1 MCNYIYRFSR
11 NFLTVWFLSSC
22 SLLIVSC
29 ASAGVKSPSDSK
41 GYTVCPYR
49 ESAPGDV
56 RWAEYLKRHLERRG
70 GEKVAV
76 EYNRPGG
83 GLFRLEVCLDSLADT
98 DFCFRRN
105 RDGVRITARNDEA
118 MLWLQYQFMKLLGS
132 KDSRIEVSDLPP
144 AVLKMRD
151 TCGTFAFSFR
161 GIYSPAIQDE
171 DYAGIV
177 AVHRIER
184 EWGLWGHQLKKAIG
198 SDVPDE
204 VFAVVNGK
212 KQDGQYCFSS
222 EELYHR
228 VERYISDHF
237 DVRTSKRL
245 RFMIAPN
252 DDATVCTCE
261 RCRAVGNTS
270 QNGTS
275 AVVGLV
281 ERLARRFPDYRF
293 YMLAY
298 LGTLE
303 APAEKLPG
311 NAGVV
316 LSAMELPLRFQG
328 ANTTAGRRFFGLLER
343 WKRVTNH
350 IIVWDYINNFDDYL
364 TPFPVLELIRER
376 LSLYREHDVQGV
388 FLNGSGYDYCAF
400 DDMRSFVFPALL
412 LDPGQ
417 SAGELMYTYF
427 TDKYPVS
434 GELLYKYCRQLEQ
447 RAVSGRKALNL
458 YGSIGDAEGA
468 YLDAKAFVSFYDELQ
483 RILPDAG
490 GEEHKKLRELITALS
505 YTRLEI
511 ARRYASGSWGCAG
524 RKGSK
529 LYMRPEVMQWQEL
542 LGMWKEF
549 PAIQKIDESGLPIE
563 TYIDEWRRYVTEGQN
578 LLLGSTLRPVSRAD
592 EGYTDLSILTDGLQ
606 GLPGS
611 YHYGWHISSSDLEI
625 EFQAEQATG
634 ANSFRMIFLQDLRH
648 RICAPRSVEIWADGV
663 LYRKIIPK
671 TDEKGRVFIAE
682 GHVDFGKVRTI
693 RVKALKPSGE
703 RTQVAVSEVY
713 LIP

>member
-1 MCNYIYRFSR
+1 MCNCIYRFR
-11 NFLTVWFLSSC
+11 LEFLTIWLLLSC
-22 SLLIVSC
+22 SLLHVSC

-41 GYTVCPYR
+41 GYTVCPYQ

-56 RWAEYLKRHLERRG
+56 RWAKYLKRHLERRV
-70 GEKVAV
+70 GEKVSV

-83 GLFRLEVCLDSLADT
+83 ELFRLEVCLDSLAEKE
-98 DFCFRRN
+98 FCFRRD

-118 MLWLQYQFMKLLGS
+118 MLWLQYQLMKLLGS
-132 KDSRIEVSDLPP
+132 EDSRIGVSDLPP
-144 AVLKMRD
+144 VVLKMRD

-171 DYAGIV
+171 DYAGILS
-177 AVHRIER
+177 VHQIER

-198 SDVPDE
+198 SDVPEE

-222 EELYHR
+222 EELYR
-228 VERYISDHF
+228 RIERYISDNF
-237 DVRTSKRL
+237 DVQTSKRL
-245 RFMIAPN
+245 RFMISPN
-252 DDATVCTCE
+252 DDATVCTCKK
-261 RCRAVGNTS
+261 CCAVGNTA
-270 QNGTS
+270 QNGTP
-275 AVVGLV
+275 AVAKLV
-281 ERLARRFPDYRF
+281 KRLARRFPDNRF

-303 APAEKLPG
+303 APVEKLPG

-316 LSAMELPLRFQG
+316 LSAMDLPLRFQG
-328 ANTTAGRRFFGLLER
+328 ANTTAGRRFAGLLEK

-350 IIVWDYINNFDDYL
+350 IFVWDYINNFDDYL

-376 LSLYREHDVQGV
+376 LLFYRVHDVQGI

-400 DDMRSFVFPALL
+400 DDMRSFVFSALL
-412 LDPGQ
+412 LNPVQ

-434 GELLYKYCRQLEQ
+434 GVLLYEYCRQLEQ
-447 RAVSGRKALNL
+447 RAMSGKKALNL

-468 YLDAKAFVSFYDELQ
+468 YLDVKAFVSFYDELLK
-483 RILPDAG
+483 ILPDVE
-490 GEEHKKLRELITALS
+490 GEEHKKLQELITALS

-511 ARRYASGSWGCAG
+511 ARRHASGSWGCAE

-529 LYMRPEVMQWQEL
+529 LYMRPEVMRWQEF

-549 PAIQKIDESGLPIE
+549 PALKKINESELPIAN
-563 TYIDEWRRYVTEGQN
+563 YIDEWQRYVTEGQN
-578 LLLGSTLRPVSRAD
+578 LLLGSTLRSVSRPD

-606 GLPGS
+606 GLPES
-611 YHYGWHISSSDLEI
+611 YHYGWHISSVDFEI
-625 EFQAEQATG
+625 EFPAEQVHG
-634 ANSFRMIFLQDLRH
+634 ADSFRMIFLQDLRH
-648 RICAPRSVEIWADGV
+648 RIHAPSSVEIWVDGN
-663 LYRKIIPK
+663 LYQKITPK

-682 GHVDFGKVRTI
+682 GHVDFRKVRTI